1 MSKEKEAKKEET
13 VSPPKID
20 FSKLEIEKLP
30 EIANPEKANTFY
42 KVMKNFV
49 SINIKWDEDLKEMV
63 YKVDQP
69 LLSEDE
75 EKSLEQIKEKII
87 DTIDIN
93 IKEKTQQESINY
105 LLQKVFD
112 ICIQLEIVKK
122 TRLTKQE
129 KIKDEQ
135 LLEKLSYYVLRDF
148 IGMGK
153 IEALLRD
160 QFIEDLSC
168 DGVNV
173 PIFVLHSKYGP
184 LRTNV
189 IFKDNHELNSFV
201 MKLAQRCGKYV
212 SFSQPYIDGRLP
224 DGSRVNLTFEHEIT
238 TRGSTFTI
246 RKFSRKP
253 LTPLDLVRNG
263 TISERVAAYY
273 WYAVET
279 GVSIL
284 VAGSTASGKTTFLN
298 AISFFIPPNSKVI
311 SIEDTRE
318 LNLPI
323 ENWVPAV
330 ERVGYGPADKYGRR
344 YGEVTMFELLKESFR
359 QNPDYVIVGE
369 VRGEEASVLF
379 QGMSS
384 GHACFGTIHADSIKS
399 VVRRLQLPPIN
410 LQADIID
417 NLDIFT
423 FLLHVKT
430 KKGESRRVVKNV
442 EETTGIDEKSE
453 LKTYSVFLYNPE
465 KDEYEMFEPFKS
477 ISQKRGLDNK
487 KVSIEIS
494 KREEILKK
502 MLKHNFNTEQF
513 VKFVH
518 DYYKNPEKTLH
529 ELK

>member
-1 MSKEKEAKKEET
+1 MSRKKEEEI
-13 VSPPKID
+13 VVLPKID
-20 FSKLEIEKLP
+20 FSRIEVSKLP
-30 EIANPEKANTFY
+30 DIDVPQKADVSY
-42 KVMKNFV
+42 KVMKNYV
-49 SINIKWDEDLKEMV
+49 SINIRWDEGLKELV
-63 YKVDQP
+63 YRVNEP
-69 LLSEDE
+69 LLTEDE
-75 EKSLEQIKEKII
+75 EKILEQIKERII

-93 IKEKTQQESINY
+93 IKDTSQEDSISY
-105 LLQKVFD
+105 LLQKTYNICLQLD
-112 ICIQLEIVKK
+112 IIKK
-122 TRLTKQE
+122 VRA
-129 KIKDEQ
+129 IKKERERDED
-135 LLEKLSYYVLRDF
+135 LLERLSYYVLRDF

-160 QFIEDLSC
+160 PYIEDLSC

-173 PIFVLHSKYGP
+173 NLFVLHSKYGP

-189 IFKDNHELNSFV
+189 VFSDNHELNSFV

-212 SFSQPYIDGRLP
+212 SFSQPYVDGRLP

-238 TRGSTFTI
+238 TKGSTFTI

-253 LTPLDLVRNG
+253 LTPLDLIRNG
-263 TISERVAAYY
+263 TISEKVAAYY

-323 ENWVPAV
+323 DNWVPAV
-330 ERVGYGPADKYGRR
+330 ERVGYGPPDRLGRR

-379 QGMSS
+379 QGMAS

-410 LQADIID
+410 LQPDLID
-417 NLDIFT
+417 NLDVFT
-423 FLLHVKT
+423 FLLHLKT
-430 KKGESRRVVKNV
+430 KKGESRRVVKTV
-442 EETTGIDEKSE
+442 EETTGIDEHNN
-453 LKTYSVFLYNPE
+453 LITYAVFSYDPT
-465 KDEYEMFEPFKS
+465 KDEYEENHPFKS
-477 ISQKRGLDNK
+477 IVKKHGLDEK
-487 KVSIEIS
+487 KVHVEIA

-502 MLKHNFNTEQF
+502 MLKHNFTTEQF

-518 DYYKNPEKTLH
+518 DYYKFPEKMLH
-529 ELK
+529 SLK

>member
-1 MSKEKEAKKEET
+1 MEQKKE
-13 VSPPKID
+13 VVILPKVD
-20 FSKLEIEKLP
+20 FCKIEVEKLP
-30 EIANPEKANTFY
+30 EISELEKADINY
-42 KVMKNFV
+42 KVMKSYV
-49 SINIKWDEDLKEMV
+49 IINIRWDDSLKELV
-63 YKVDQP
+63 YRVNEP
-69 LLSEDE
+69 LLVEDE
-75 EKSLEQIKEKII
+75 EKMLEAIKEKII

-93 IKEKTQQESINY
+93 LKEASEEDSVNY
-105 LLQKVFD
+105 LLKKVFD
-112 ICIQLEIVKK
+112 ICLQLDIVKK
-122 TRLTKQE
+122 TRLTKKE
-129 KIKDEQ
+129 KEKDED
-135 LLEKLSYYVLRDF
+135 LLERLSYYVLRDF

-160 QFIEDLSC
+160 PYIEDLSC

-173 PIFVLHSKYGP
+173 NLFVLHSKYGP

-189 IFKDNHELNSFV
+189 TFKDNHELNSFV

-253 LTPLDLVRNG
+253 LTPLDLVKNG
-263 TISERVAAYY
+263 TISEKVAAYY

-298 AISFFIPPNSKVI
+298 AISFFIPPNAKVI

-318 LNLPI
+318 LNLPVD
-323 ENWVPAV
+323 NWVPAV
-330 ERVGYGPADKYGRR
+330 ERVGYGPADKSGRR

-379 QGMSS
+379 QGMAS

-423 FLLHVKT
+423 FLLHIKT
-430 KKGESRRVVKNV
+430 KKGESRRVVKTV
-442 EETTGIDEKSE
+442 EETTGVDEKNE
-453 LKTYSVFLYNPE
+453 LSTHAVFSYDPT
-465 KDEYEMFEPFKS
+465 KDEYEENHPFKS
-477 ISQKRGLDNK
+477 IVEKCGLDIK
-487 KVSIEIS
+487 KVHTEIA
-494 KREEILKK
+494 KREEIIKK
-502 MLKHNFNTEQF
+502 MLKNNFTTEQF

-518 DYYKNPEKTLH
+518 DYYKFPEKMLH
-529 ELK
+529 SLK

>member
-1 MSKEKEAKKEET
+1 
-13 VSPPKID
+13 
-20 FSKLEIEKLP
+20 
-30 EIANPEKANTFY
+30 
-42 KVMKNFV
+42 
-49 SINIKWDEDLKEMV
+49 
-63 YKVDQP
+63 
-69 LLSEDE
+69 
-75 EKSLEQIKEKII
+75 
-87 DTIDIN
+87 
-93 IKEKTQQESINY
+93 
-105 LLQKVFD
+105 
-112 ICIQLEIVKK
+112 
-122 TRLTKQE
+122 
-129 KIKDEQ
+129 
-135 LLEKLSYYVLRDF
+135 
-148 IGMGK
+148 MGK

-160 QFIEDLSC
+160 PFIEDLSC
-168 DGVNV
+168 DGLNV
-173 PIFVLHSKYGP
+173 PIFVLHGKYGP
-184 LRTNV
+184 LRTN
-189 IFKDNHELNSFV
+189 ISFNNDHDLNSFV

-238 TRGSTFTI
+238 TKGSTFTI

-253 LTPLDLVRNG
+253 LTPLDLIKNG
-263 TISERVAAYY
+263 TISEKVAAYY
-273 WYAVET
+273 WFAVET

-330 ERVGYGPADKYGRR
+330 ERVGYGPSDKYGRR

-379 QGMSS
+379 QGMAS

-417 NLDIFT
+417 NLDVFT

-430 KKGESRRVVKNV
+430 KKGESRRVIKTV
-442 EETTGIDEKSE
+442 EETTGVDEKNE
-453 LKTYSVFLYNPE
+453 LKTFAVFSYDPT
-465 KDEYEMFEPFKS
+465 KDEYRENVPFNS
-477 ISQKRGLDNK
+477 IADKRGLDVK
-487 KVSIEIS
+487 KVKAEIS
-494 KREEILKK
+494 RREQFLKK
-502 MLKHNFNTEQF
+502 MLKNNFTTEDF

-518 DYYKNPEKTLH
+518 DYYKFPEKTPSR
-529 ELK
+529 LK